1 MRQYSDSYMSIIAD
15 LEQKQL
21 LNDDTSSIIKQ
32 LILDENVDIQR
43 VLNSYIARIIT
54 DKELSFKL
62 TRLAQQLGT
71 YLERP

>member
-62 TRLAQQLGT
+62 TRLAQ
-71 YLERP
+71 

>member
-1 MRQYSDSYMSIIAD
+1 MQYSDSYMSIIAD

>member
-1 MRQYSDSYMSIIAD
+1 MSIIAD

-62 TRLAQQLGT
+62 TRLA
-71 YLERP
+71 

>member
-1 MRQYSDSYMSIIAD
+1 MMQYSDSYMSIIAD

>member
-1 MRQYSDSYMSIIAD
+1 MSIIAD